1 MSIERE
7 IIKADEELQKDLK
20 DLQKELFNA
29 SIDFIV
35 DFREAGGV
43 LKLDKKKLASLQSK
57 VDKVIASSKYQKN
70 IEKYL
75 DKYDLIDKLNTE
87 WYAENKLRIDRV
99 IADSEILK
107 EIKLQTFDNLLS
119 KEAID
124 VNLVKPIVQQLRKDI
139 ILGSTYESAKQN
151 LQTLVVDNELI
162 NRYAGQIATDALN
175 QYDGELNNQVKEK
188 FNLTKFYYI
197 GSEIETSRPFCRHMK
212 EKKEWTIDEL
222 KVALKEYCPNGIPS
236 EKTETIET
244 TDAKGKSVKR
254 SVKKG
259 GGMIEGT
266 NVDNFSM
273 LRGGYQCRHRVQ
285 WIK

>member
-1 MSIERE
+1 M
-7 IIKADEELQKDLK
+7 QKI
-20 DLQKELFNA
+20 LFDA

-35 DFREAGGV
+35 DFREAGGK
-43 LKLDKKKLASLQSK
+43 LKLDKRKLAALQSK
-57 VDKVIASSKYQKN
+57 VDKVIKSSKYQAN

-75 DKYDLIDKLNTE
+75 KKYDLIDKLNTE
-87 WYAENKLRIDRV
+87 WYKDNKLRIDRV

-119 KEAID
+119 NEAIE

-139 ILGSTYESAKQN
+139 ILGSTYETAKQN

-175 QYDGELNNQVKEK
+175 QYDGELNNQVREK
-188 FNLTKFYYI
+188 FKLTKFYYI
-197 GSEIETSRPFCRHMK
+197 GSEIETSRPVCRHMK
-212 EKKEWTIDEL
+212 DKKEWTLDEL
-222 KVALKEYCPNGIPS
+222 KVVLDEYCPNGIPS
-236 EKTETIET
+236 EKTEVIET
-244 TDAKGKSVKR
+244 TDAKGNRVKR

-259 GGMIEGT
+259 SGMIEGT
-266 NVDNFSM
+266 NVNNFGM

-285 WIK
+285 FFK